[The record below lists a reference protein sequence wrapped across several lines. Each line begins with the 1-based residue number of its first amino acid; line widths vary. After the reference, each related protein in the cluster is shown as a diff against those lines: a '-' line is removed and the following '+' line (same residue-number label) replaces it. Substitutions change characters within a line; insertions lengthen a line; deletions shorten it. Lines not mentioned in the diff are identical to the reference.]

1 MKKLFAGLLVL
12 VSLTTVAQQDST
24 VAQLC
29 AKRDS
34 IMFRDQIWVQ
44 DSLRF
49 YMLELVNEFRVKHY
63 AQKLQFDSLLNKGAL
78 DHLKYL
84 YDLNIL
90 SHYQDDATSP
100 YFTGKTPSKRCK
112 QPAGEN
118 AALDAVYSGD
128 PFNQDL
134 RVVAQV
140 LFEILKKS
148 PGHRANML
156 HRKYKTFGFAGSLEN
171 VKSISN
177 FYFVT
182 SIGVQTFGY

>member
-1 MKKLFAGLLVL
+1 MMNVFSFTA
-12 VSLTTVAQQDST
+12 
-24 VAQLC
+24 
-29 AKRDS
+29 
-34 IMFRDQIWVQ
+34 
-44 DSLRF
+44 
-49 YMLELVNEFRVKHY
+49 H
-63 AQKLQFDSLLNKGAL
+63 FDSEISRREHFKLERDKIGVSCRRCQHDQHYWIKSQWSYECKKCSAL

-140 LFEILKKS
+140 LPKILKKS